1 MQLPDIMDSIL
12 GYKVP
17 YAGDI
22 KDLEQSEGDFQF
34 TTKCST
40 LGIGGLAFI

>member
-1 MQLPDIMDSIL
+1 MQFPDIMDSDL

-17 YAGDI
+17 YAGNI

-34 TTKCST
+34 TTKHTT
-40 LGIGGLAFI
+40 LGIGGLAFV